1 MLRAFVFE
9 PVGQSARNMRRAI
22 VAEKLRP
29 VCNGDLIRT
38 RCHERLVQRGR
49 DVRRAHGG
57 SSLHA
62 TM

>member
-1 MLRAFVFE
+1 MLRAFVFG
-9 PVGQSARNMRRAI
+9 PVGQIARNMRRAI

-38 RCHERLVQRGR
+38 RCHERLVQRGHEI
-49 DVRRAHGG
+49 RRAYGG
-57 SSLHA
+57 SNLHA